1 MTYFLL
7 KTEPSEYSLTTL
19 EQEGETV
26 WNGVKNALAQKYL
39 RSIKVGDQC
48 FIYHTGNEKQIVGL
62 AEASSEPFLD
72 EQQAPVVKVRFV
84 RKFQTPLT
92 LAKMK
97 QDNTFAGFDLL
108 RLPRLSV
115 MPVPEPLALEILRRV
130 QSSE

>member
-7 KTEPSEYSLTTL
+7 KTEPSEYSLATL

-48 FIYHTGNEKQIVGL
+48 FIYHTGTEKQIVGL

-72 EQQAPVVKVRFV
+72 EQQSPVVKVRFV

-92 LAKMK
+92 LAKMR

-115 MPVPEPLALEILRRV
+115 VPVPEALALEILRRV
-130 QSSE
+130 QSSQ